1 MNNTVKNEMMNLLT
15 NNNKAYTQGENN
27 TVSDILADI
36 QDENPNNEKVE
47 KKESEENPSKDELKN
62 D

>member
-1 MNNTVKNEMMNLLT
+1 MNNKVKNEMMNLLT

-36 QDENPNNEKVE
+36 QDENPDNAAK
-47 KKESEENPSKDELKN
+47 
-62 D
+62 